1 MKKRLKLSLI
11 ALAVGA
17 LLGGNAA
24 SADLVEINGWWG
36 NQGTVAL
43 TFNGTNYHD
52 GSSASFTKTLS
63 AGAFKVYNLTADPLK
78 EYSFQAWCSDIFRY
92 FYFGIQTTDI
102 LTPATSIFG
111 GAKGN
116 DLGRLYTNQHLN
128 IINPSSSADRVAAF
142 QLTVWEIANEAN
154 NNTYSLA
161 TGNLTAASSSA
172 GYATAQAWLSQL
184 NDVPS
189 VSLYTANIWSV
200 QDTQPAFGYGAQDL
214 VVFAPVPE
222 PETYVLLLAGLGMI
236 GFVVKRRRR
245 HAAC

>member
-1 MKKRLKLSLI
+1 MKKRLTLSWI

-24 SADLVEINGWWG
+24 RADLVEINGWWG
-36 NQGTVAL
+36 NKGTIAL

-52 GSSASFTKTLS
+52 GSSNGFTQPLS
-63 AGAFKVYNLTADPLK
+63 AGGFKVYNLTADPLK
-78 EYSFQAWCSDIFRY
+78 EFSFQAWCTDIFHY
-92 FYFGIQTTDI
+92 FNFGIQSTDI
-102 LTPATSIFG
+102 LTAATSIFG

-116 DLGRLYTNQHLN
+116 DLGRLYTNQHLD

-142 QLTVWEIANEAN
+142 QLAVWEIANEAN

-161 TGNLTAASSSA
+161 TGNLTAANSSA
-172 GYATAQAWLSQL
+172 GYATAQAWLAQL

-200 QDTQPAFGYGAQDL
+200 LNTQPAFGYRAQDL

-222 PETYVLLLAGLGMI
+222 PKTYLLLLAGMGMI
-236 GFVVKRRRR
+236 GFMIKRRLRR
-245 HAAC
+245 AAC